1 MRRIIDSSHSPEKKR
16 PHIGHYGHLRKAYL
30 EATVPTST
38 PHLSPANGFMSI
50 AQRLRTPPEA
60 VLTLSFLDLPQA
72 WARQKLSKPKTL

>member
-30 EATVPTST
+30 EGYRPDLYAALIASER
-38 PHLSPANGFMSI
+38 LMSI

>member
-16 PHIGHYGHLRKAYL
+16 PISDIMGICAKPILR
-30 EATVPTST
+30 ATVPTST
-38 PHLSPANGFMSI
+38 PRLPPANGFMSI

-72 WARQKLSKPKTL
+72 WAQQKLSKPKTL